1 MKHDLRDA
9 SPPDSPAS
17 DAAEVQAQLALVR
30 EIMREKIPFNRE
42 LGIEVG
48 ELSVGR
54 AVLSIAF
61 RPSLI
66 GDSARPAL
74 HGGVIS
80 ALLDTAGGAAV
91 WTAIGRNDRPSTID
105 LRVDYLRPGR
115 AETLIAQAD
124 VLRMGNRVGVTSIR
138 AYHPDRPD
146 ETIAE
151 GKGVYAVKRADD
163 R

>member
-1 MKHDLRDA
+1 MKQDLRDL
-9 SPPDSPAS
+9 SPPAPPAF
-17 DAAEVQAQLALVR
+17 DAAEIEAQLALVR
-30 EIMREKIPFNRE
+30 TIMSENIPFNRE

-48 ELSVGR
+48 ALSVGR
-54 AVLSIAF
+54 AVLSIPF
-61 RPSLI
+61 RAALI

-91 WTAIGRNDRPSTID
+91 WTAIGLHDRPSTID

-115 AETLIAQAD
+115 AETLIAEAE

-138 AYHPDRPD
+138 AYHPDRPG